1 VAIIGATSHATLVHK
16 RRKLGVS
23 DFALF
28 CFLVPVTD
36 DNLKLENQKNTE
48 KTSFPVCFRRSI
60 QNFDSQPSQ
69 LMATDHLRGNEQVG
83 NSDLSLGA
91 WLGSGTGT
99 RRQQSEIPTWL
110 LRDW

>member
-36 DNLKLENQKNTE
+36 DNLKLENQKTR
-48 KTSFPVCFRRSI
+48 KKQAFRSVSVEASRI
-60 QNFDSQPSQ
+60 LIPN
-69 LMATDHLRGNEQVG
+69 HH
-83 NSDLSLGA
+83 SL
-91 WLGSGTGT
+91 W
-99 RRQQSEIPTWL
+99 RRIIFAVMSKSEIPTCHWVL
-110 LRDW
+110 G